1 MQEPQPPNLTLSDI
15 VEMRQDDEQHQMVDL
30 VENTSIPI
38 PPQVQDFQV

>member
-30 VENTSIPI
+30 VENISIPI